1 MIYLLTIIFGL
12 LQLFDWYSTV
22 TIINRGGYEQNP
34 VMAFVFKYVKPKIA
48 MGIKGILV
56 TWLGY
61 LLATIPIVVKIK
73 EISIDFLI
81 QYTLELNID
90 FTIPSPY
97 LLIPLIAIYSWVAY
111 HNGKSLWQ

>member
-12 LQLFDWYSTV
+12 LQLFEWYSTV

-34 VMAFVFKYVKPKIA
+34 VMAFVFKFVKPNIA
-48 MGIKGILV
+48 MGIKAILL

-61 LLATIPIVVKIK
+61 LLGMIPLVIQIK
-73 EISIDFLI
+73 EIS
-81 QYTLELNID
+81 ID